1 MKFHKIIIILIVF
14 FKTET
19 LFSENNLFNVDNIQL
34 EKNDKTTN
42 KAISD
47 LAIKKGFQ
55 KLITKILLKEDINKL
70 SDLNFSSIKQLVT
83 YYQRKNIL
91 RSKNNIEVVNFN
103 ISFDKDKIHD
113 LFYKRGILYSEISD
127 KELYVLPILVK
138 ENEIFI
144 FNNNYFYKNWNKV
157 YNNDLSD
164 LSDLIDFILPLENI
178 EIIKKIN
185 DNRSSLISLNIIEL
199 FQEYSDKNL
208 ALILIEDSKT
218 SNEKI
223 YINTIIQDK
232 KISKSLDLKKQ
243 NLSSFEFYEKII
255 TETKK
260 ELINLVKSNNLIDI
274 RTPSFLNTMLKIDN
288 KSNLVELKKRIKKI
302 KSIENIYVQ
311 EFNKDNMNLRIKYLG
326 KLDKLINALKK
337 ENINLQLINDQWIIK
352 TL

>member
-1 MKFHKIIIILIVF
+1 MKFYKIIFILIVF

-83 YYQRKNIL
+83 YYQRKNTL
-91 RSKNNIEVVNFN
+91 SSKNNIELVNFN

-127 KELYVLPILVK
+127 KELYILPILVK

-157 YNNDLSD
+157 YNND

>member
-1 MKFHKIIIILIVF
+1 MKFYKIIFILIVF

-83 YYQRKNIL
+83 YYQRKNTL
-91 RSKNNIEVVNFN
+91 SSKNNIELVNFN

-157 YNNDLSD
+157 YNNDLF
-164 LSDLIDFILPLENI
+164 DLIDFILPLENI

-274 RTPSFLNTMLKIDN
+274 RTPSFLNTRLKIYN
-288 KSNLVELKKRIKKI
+288 KSNLVELKKRTKKI

-311 EFNKDNMNLRIKYLG
+311 EFNKDNMNIRIKYLG

-337 ENINLQLINDQWIIK
+337 ENISLQLINDQWIIK

>member
-1 MKFHKIIIILIVF
+1 MKFYKIIFILIVF

-83 YYQRKNIL
+83 YYQRKNTL
-91 RSKNNIEVVNFN
+91 SSKNNIELVNFN

-138 ENEIFI
+138 EKEIFI

-157 YNNDLSD
+157 YNNDLF
-164 LSDLIDFILPLENI
+164 DLIDFILPLENI

-199 FQEYSDKNL
+199 FKEYSNKNL

-274 RTPSFLNTMLKIDN
+274 RTPSFLNTRLKIYN
-288 KSNLVELKKRIKKI
+288 KSNLVELKKRTKKI

-311 EFNKDNMNLRIKYLG
+311 EFNKDNMNIRIKYLG

>member
-1 MKFHKIIIILIVF
+1 MKFYKIIFILIVF

-83 YYQRKNIL
+83 YYQRKNTL
-91 RSKNNIEVVNFN
+91 SSKNNIELVNFN

-157 YNNDLSD
+157 YNNDLF
-164 LSDLIDFILPLENI
+164 DLIDFILPLENI

-199 FQEYSDKNL
+199 FKEYSNKNL

-274 RTPSFLNTMLKIDN
+274 RTPSFLNTKLKIYN

>member
-1 MKFHKIIIILIVF
+1 MKFYKVIFILIVF

-83 YYQRKNIL
+83 YYQRKNTL
-91 RSKNNIEVVNFN
+91 SSKNNIELVNFN

-113 LFYKRGILYSEISD
+113 LFYKRGILYSEVSD

-157 YNNDLSD
+157 YNND

-274 RTPSFLNTMLKIDN
+274 RTPSFLNIKLKIYN
-288 KSNLVELKKRIKKI
+288 KSNLVEIKKRMKEIQL
-302 KSIENIYVQ
+302 IENIYVQ

-337 ENINLQLINDQWIIK
+337 VNINLQLINDQWIIK

>member
-1 MKFHKIIIILIVF
+1 MKFYKIIFILIVF

-83 YYQRKNIL
+83 YYQRKNTL
-91 RSKNNIEVVNFN
+91 SSKNNIELVNFN

-164 LSDLIDFILPLENI
+164 LIDFILPLENI

-185 DNRSSLISLNIIEL
+185 DNHSSLISLNIIEL
-199 FQEYSDKNL
+199 FKEYSNKNL

-274 RTPSFLNTMLKIDN
+274 RTPSFLNTRLKIYN
-288 KSNLVELKKRIKKI
+288 KSNLVELKKKIKKI
-302 KSIENIYVQ
+302 KSVENIYVQ
-311 EFNKDNMNLRIKYLG
+311 EFNKDDMNLRIKYLG

>member
-1 MKFHKIIIILIVF
+1 MKFYKIIFILIVF

-83 YYQRKNIL
+83 YYQRKNTL
-91 RSKNNIEVVNFN
+91 SSKNNIELVNFN

-157 YNNDLSD
+157 YNNDLF
-164 LSDLIDFILPLENI
+164 DLIDFILPLENI

-199 FQEYSDKNL
+199 FQEYSNKNL

-274 RTPSFLNTMLKIDN
+274 RTPSFLNTKLKIYN
-288 KSNLVELKKRIKKI
+288 KSNLVEIKKRMKKI
-302 KSIENIYVQ
+302 QLIENIYVQ

>member
-1 MKFHKIIIILIVF
+1 MKFYKIIFILIVF

-83 YYQRKNIL
+83 YYQRKNTL
-91 RSKNNIEVVNFN
+91 SSKNNIELVNFN

-164 LSDLIDFILPLENI
+164 LIDFILPLENI

-185 DNRSSLISLNIIEL
+185 DNHSSLISLNIIEL
-199 FQEYSDKNL
+199 FKEYSNKNL

-274 RTPSFLNTMLKIDN
+274 RTPSFLNTRLKIYN

-302 KSIENIYVQ
+302 KSVENIYVQ
-311 EFNKDNMNLRIKYLG
+311 EFNKDDMNLRIKYLG

>member
-1 MKFHKIIIILIVF
+1 MKFYKIIFILIVF

-83 YYQRKNIL
+83 YYQRKNTL
-91 RSKNNIEVVNFN
+91 NSKNNIELVNFN

-127 KELYVLPILVK
+127 KELYILPILVK

-157 YNNDLSD
+157 YNNDLF
-164 LSDLIDFILPLENI
+164 DLIDFILPLENI

-208 ALILIEDSKT
+208 ALILIEESKT

-274 RTPSFLNTMLKIDN
+274 RTPSFLNMRLKIYN
-288 KSNLVELKKRIKKI
+288 KSNLVELKKKIKKI

>member
-1 MKFHKIIIILIVF
+1 MKFYKIIFILIVF

-83 YYQRKNIL
+83 YYQRKNTL
-91 RSKNNIEVVNFN
+91 SSKNNIELVNFN

-157 YNNDLSD
+157 YNNDLF
-164 LSDLIDFILPLENI
+164 DLIDFILPLENI

-208 ALILIEDSKT
+208 ALILIEESKT

-274 RTPSFLNTMLKIDN
+274 RTPSFLNIKLKIYN
-288 KSNLVELKKRIKKI
+288 KSNLVEIKKRMKEIQL
-302 KSIENIYVQ
+302 IENIYVQ

-337 ENINLQLINDQWIIK
+337 VNINLQLINDQWIIK

>member
-1 MKFHKIIIILIVF
+1 MKFYKIIFILIVF

-83 YYQRKNIL
+83 YYQRKNTL
-91 RSKNNIEVVNFN
+91 SSKNNIELVNFN

-127 KELYVLPILVK
+127 KELYILPILVK

-157 YNNDLSD
+157 YNND

-208 ALILIEDSKT
+208 ALILIEESKT

-274 RTPSFLNTMLKIDN
+274 RTPSFLNIKLKIYN
-288 KSNLVELKKRIKKI
+288 KSNLVEIKKRMKEIQL
-302 KSIENIYVQ
+302 IENIYVQ

>member
-1 MKFHKIIIILIVF
+1 MKFYKIIFILIVF

-83 YYQRKNIL
+83 YYQRKNTL
-91 RSKNNIEVVNFN
+91 SSKNNIELVNFN
-103 ISFDKDKIHD
+103 ISFDKDKIHN

-164 LSDLIDFILPLENI
+164 LIDFILPLENI

-208 ALILIEDSKT
+208 ALILIEESKT

-223 YINTIIQDK
+223 FINTIIQDK

-274 RTPSFLNTMLKIDN
+274 RTPSFLNTRLKIYN
-288 KSNLVELKKRIKKI
+288 KSNLVELKKRTKKI

-311 EFNKDNMNLRIKYLG
+311 EFNKDNMNIRIKYLG
-326 KLDKLINALKK
+326 KLDKLINALIK
-337 ENINLQLINDQWIIK
+337 ENISLQLINDQWIIK

>member
-1 MKFHKIIIILIVF
+1 MKFYKIIFILIVF

-83 YYQRKNIL
+83 YYQRKNTL
-91 RSKNNIEVVNFN
+91 SSKNNIELVNFN

-157 YNNDLSD
+157 YNNDLF
-164 LSDLIDFILPLENI
+164 DLIDFILPLENI

-208 ALILIEDSKT
+208 ALILIEESKT

-223 YINTIIQDK
+223 FINTIIQDK

-274 RTPSFLNTMLKIDN
+274 RTPSFLNIKLKIYN
-288 KSNLVELKKRIKKI
+288 KSNLVEIKKRMKKI
-302 KSIENIYVQ
+302 QSIENIYVQ

>member
-1 MKFHKIIIILIVF
+1 MKFYKIIFILIVF

-34 EKNDKTTN
+34 EKNVKTTN

-83 YYQRKNIL
+83 YYQRKNTL
-91 RSKNNIEVVNFN
+91 NSKNNIELVNFN

-164 LSDLIDFILPLENI
+164 LIDFILPLENI

-185 DNRSSLISLNIIEL
+185 DNHSSLISLNIIEL
-199 FQEYSDKNL
+199 FKEYSNKNL

-274 RTPSFLNTMLKIDN
+274 RTPSFLNTRLKIYN

-302 KSIENIYVQ
+302 KSVENIYVQ
-311 EFNKDNMNLRIKYLG
+311 EFNKDYMNLRIKYLG

>member
-1 MKFHKIIIILIVF
+1 MKFYKLIFILIVF

-157 YNNDLSD
+157 YNNDLF
-164 LSDLIDFILPLENI
+164 DLIDFILPLENI

-208 ALILIEDSKT
+208 ALILIEESKT

-274 RTPSFLNTMLKIDN
+274 RTPSFLNTRLKIYN
-288 KSNLVELKKRIKKI
+288 KSNLVELKKRTKKI

-311 EFNKDNMNLRIKYLG
+311 EFNKDNMNIRIKYLG

>member
-1 MKFHKIIIILIVF
+1 MKFYKIIFILIVF

-83 YYQRKNIL
+83 YYQRKNTL
-91 RSKNNIEVVNFN
+91 NSKNNIELVNFN

-127 KELYVLPILVK
+127 KELYILPILVK

-157 YNNDLSD
+157 YNNDLF
-164 LSDLIDFILPLENI
+164 DLIDFILPLENI

-185 DNRSSLISLNIIEL
+185 DNHSSLISLNIIEL
-199 FQEYSDKNL
+199 FKEYSNKNL

-274 RTPSFLNTMLKIDN
+274 RTPSFLNMRLKIYN
-288 KSNLVELKKRIKKI
+288 KSNLVELKKKIKKI

>member
-144 FNNNYFYKNWNKV
+144 FNNNYFYKNWNKA
-157 YNNDLSD
+157 YNNDSF
-164 LSDLIDFILPLENI
+164 DLIDFILPLENI

>member
-1 MKFHKIIIILIVF
+1 MKFYKIIFILIVF

-83 YYQRKNIL
+83 YYQRKNTL
-91 RSKNNIEVVNFN
+91 SSKNNIELVNFN

-157 YNNDLSD
+157 YNNDLF
-164 LSDLIDFILPLENI
+164 DLIDFILPLENI

-274 RTPSFLNTMLKIDN
+274 RTPSFLNTRLKIYN

-302 KSIENIYVQ
+302 KSVENIYVQ
-311 EFNKDNMNLRIKYLG
+311 EFNKDDMNLRIKYLG

>member
-1 MKFHKIIIILIVF
+1 MKFYKIIFILIVF

-83 YYQRKNIL
+83 YYQRKNTL
-91 RSKNNIEVVNFN
+91 SSKNNIELVNFN

-157 YNNDLSD
+157 YNNDLF
-164 LSDLIDFILPLENI
+164 DLIDFILPLENI

-274 RTPSFLNTMLKIDN
+274 RTPSFLNIKLKIYN
-288 KSNLVELKKRIKKI
+288 KSNLVEIKKRMKEIQL
-302 KSIENIYVQ
+302 IENIYVQ

>member
-1 MKFHKIIIILIVF
+1 MKFYKIIFILIVF

-83 YYQRKNIL
+83 YYQRKNTL
-91 RSKNNIEVVNFN
+91 NSKNNIELVNFN

-164 LSDLIDFILPLENI
+164 LIDFILPLENI

-199 FQEYSDKNL
+199 FKEYSNKNL

>member
-1 MKFHKIIIILIVF
+1 MKFYKIIFILIVF

-83 YYQRKNIL
+83 YYQRKNTL
-91 RSKNNIEVVNFN
+91 SSKNNIELVNFN
-103 ISFDKDKIHD
+103 ISFDKDKIHN

-127 KELYVLPILVK
+127 KELYILPILVK
-138 ENEIFI
+138 ENEIFV

-157 YNNDLSD
+157 YNNDLF
-164 LSDLIDFILPLENI
+164 DLIDFILPLENI

-208 ALILIEDSKT
+208 ALILIEESKT

-274 RTPSFLNTMLKIDN
+274 RTPSFLNTRLKIYN
-288 KSNLVELKKRIKKI
+288 KSNLVELKKRTKKI

>member
-1 MKFHKIIIILIVF
+1 MKFYKIIFILIVF

-83 YYQRKNIL
+83 YYQRKNTL
-91 RSKNNIEVVNFN
+91 SSKNNIELVNFN

-164 LSDLIDFILPLENI
+164 LIDFILPLENI

-199 FQEYSDKNL
+199 FKEYSNKNL